1 MLSRRKIT
9 GDLLVLLT
17 GGLLA
22 LAPAGCSVSGAAGR
36 LTWDRK
42 PVLDHSP
49 RFPAGEWERPQRVVL
64 EGFLHAY
71 QPCVIET
78 DDSEY
83 PYRMWFFGWIV
94 DPTNPEYPGCD
105 AIYHARSRD
114 LDRWEVLCKDGSWSD
129 DRPED
134 WASTLFASTDGDRHY
149 YHAWH
154 VGDPS
159 VVFRDGVYYMAF
171 SSTSKPLDGPLAG
184 YPSGMMLCVMGATS
198 VDGVHWHK
206 REEPL
211 LIAQCD
217 SVFPP
222 RAAADRKSVV

>member
-22 LAPAGCSVSGAAGR
+22 LAPAGCSVSGNAER

-42 PVLDHSP
+42 PVLDHAP
-49 RFPAGEWERPQRVVL
+49 RFSVGEWERPQRAVL
-64 EGFLHAY
+64 DGFLHAY

-198 VDGVHWHK
+198 VGTS
-206 REEPL
+206 
-211 LIAQCD
+211 A
-217 SVFPP
+217 
-222 RAAADRKSVV
+222 KSRC

>member
-49 RFPAGEWERPQRVVL
+49 RFPAGEWERPQRAVL

-114 LDRWEVLCKDGSWSD
+114 QIGR
-129 DRPED
+129 
-134 WASTLFASTDGDRHY
+134 A
-149 YHAWH
+149 H
-154 VGDPS
+154 V
-159 VVFRDGVYYMAF
+159 
-171 SSTSKPLDGPLAG
+171 
-184 YPSGMMLCVMGATS
+184 
-198 VDGVHWHK
+198 
-206 REEPL
+206 
-211 LIAQCD
+211 
-217 SVFPP
+217 
-222 RAAADRKSVV
+222 